1 MYYTYTCFFRNDHNR
16 VVWLSIVKIKPKSH
30 IQVDANE
37 LNVILSI
44 CIFKEIDDDD
54 ESDLEFN
61 KEDDVGHNNEERKK
75 KGF

>member
-1 MYYTYTCFFRNDHNR
+1 MKFASSTKLESPNFYVIKNTYVN
-16 VVWLSIVKIKPKSH
+16 
-30 IQVDANE
+30 VDANE

-44 CIFKEIDDDD
+44 CIYKEIDDDD